1 MSEVRVLQGAHSFK
15 CCQLPQKSMPM
26 STSMSTKTPTPN
38 ANKAQQEPQ
47 QGFSITEYFKGVKT
61 EWTKITWPT
70 RVQVISQ
77 TIVVLVMVAI
87 MTLGLWLTDRILY
100 DVLLCHVIP
109 NGQER
114 CYEQK

>member
-1 MSEVRVLQGAHSFK
+1 
-15 CCQLPQKSMPM
+15 
-26 STSMSTKTPTPN
+26 MSTKTPTPPT
-38 ANKAQQEPQ
+38 NKPQTEPQ
-47 QGFSITEYFKGVKT
+47 QSFWLPEYFKGVKA

-77 TIVVLVMVAI
+77 TIVVLIMVAI

-100 DVLLCHVIP
+100 DGLLCHVIP

-114 CYEQK
+114 CYDQK